1 MLTKAPSP
9 TPHKVYVT
17 FEFPAASWV
26 NAVHLAGD
34 FNQWDERGIPLSVS
48 NGKQVWQVR
57 LELDRG
63 AEYQFRYLV
72 NQEVWHNDWHADG
85 YVPNIHGSDNSVV
98 IT

>member
-26 NAVHLAGD
+26 NALHLAGD
-34 FNQWDERGIPLSVS
+34 FNQWDERSVPLSVP
-48 NGKQVWQVR
+48 NGKRVWQVR

-85 YVPNIHGSDNSVV
+85 YVPNIHGSDNSLV

>member
-1 MLTKAPSP
+1 MLTKTPSSDP
-9 TPHKVYVT
+9 NKVVVA

-26 NAVHLAGD
+26 AAVHLAGD
-34 FNQWDERGIPLSVS
+34 FNQWDERGLPLGVI
-48 NGKQVWQVR
+48 NGRQVWQVK

-63 AEYQFRYLV
+63 AAYQFRYLV
-72 NQEVWHNDWHADG
+72 NQETWHNDWHADG